1 MGEGSFMQQ
10 LLSDL
15 LGMMGKGG
23 PQPWDFASQFAMSV
37 ASEGNPE
44 ANIDPLLRMEYERLA
59 PVAQLHVEEVTGFP
73 LDAPGTTSELRVVTR
88 QSWAREALEAWR
100 PLFSELTGA
109 LATSGPGGAAGPGSL
124 GKSATGGLPE
134 APDLGSPGDLG
145 GGLPGDLGGGSPD
158 QGGGGAADILG
169 SGLPGDLGGNLP
181 GSFGAGFPS
190 DPSGGFPSGLFGGL
204 GDDLEGAGDGDDFGM
219 GAMGELLARWLSAM
233 QPMLVGLQLGYA
245 VGHLARHVMG
255 RSEVPLPWEP
265 RRGLLVVAP
274 NVEGFAGSWDLP
286 LDEMRLWVLMREMIS
301 HAIWQRPTL
310 SKAFRDL
317 AHNYARSY
325 QERPEDLDMMSSFE
339 APDLTDPDLME
350 RLLDDPASFL
360 GSLRSQS
367 QRELAEKLRLI
378 VTVIDGFVDFS
389 LMKASEGLLSS
400 AGRIEEALRRARMNR
415 DRPLA
420 LLTTMFG
427 VATQPG
433 DLERGR
439 GFVSGVVE
447 RGGQDQLRR
456 LWYEARMLPNPPEV
470 EAPGLWLARLEMEE
484 AQ

>member
-1 MGEGSFMQQ
+1 MQQ

-37 ASEGNPE
+37 ASEGKPE

-73 LDAPGTTSELRVVTR
+73 LDVPGTTSELRVVTR

-109 LATSGPGGAAGPGSL
+109 IAASGPGGLEGLGGQGRLPGMGSFGGTSNPEGLGSGSPSDLGPGLPSDL
-124 GKSATGGLPE
+124 AGGFPG
-134 APDLGSPGDLG
+134 DSSRGFPGDLG
-145 GGLPGDLGGGSPD
+145 GSFPGDFDAGL
-158 QGGGGAADILG
+158 
-169 SGLPGDLGGNLP
+169 SG
-181 GSFGAGFPS
+181 
-190 DPSGGFPSGLFGGL
+190 GLFGGY
-204 GDDLEGAGDGDDFGM
+204 GDDLEGSGETGDDFGM
-219 GAMGELLARWLSAM
+219 GAMGDLLAKWLSAM

-255 RSEVPLPWEP
+255 RSEVSLPWEP

-274 NVEGFAGSWDLP
+274 NVEAFASSWDLP
-286 LDEMRLWVLMREMIS
+286 LDELRLWVLMREMIS

-310 SKAFRDL
+310 SKTFRDL
-317 AHNYARSY
+317 AHSYARSY
-325 QERPEDLDMMSSFE
+325 QERPEDSDIMASFE

-367 QRELAEKLRLI
+367 QRELAEKLRSI
-378 VTVIDGFVDFS
+378 VTVTEGFVDFS
-389 LMKASEGLLSS
+389 LMKASEGLLASS
-400 AGRIEEALRRARMNR
+400 GRIEEALRRSRMNR

-427 VATQPG
+427 VATEPG
-433 DLERGR
+433 DLEKGR
-439 GFVSGVVE
+439 GFVTGVVE

-470 EAPGLWLARLEMEE
+470 EAPGLWLARLEMEDSE
-484 AQ
+484 

>member
-1 MGEGSFMQQ
+1 MQQ

-23 PQPWDFASQFAMSV
+23 PQPWDFASQFAISV

-44 ANIDPLLRMEYERLA
+44 ANIDPLVRMEYERLA

-73 LDAPGTTSELRVVTR
+73 LDVPGTTSELRVVTR

-109 LATSGPGGAAGPGSL
+109 IAESGPSAPAGPGSL
-124 GKSATGGLPE
+124 GKSATDGLPE
-134 APDLGSPGDLG
+134 APG
-145 GGLPGDLGGGSPD
+145 GGSLGDLGGGSPR
-158 QGGGGAADILG
+158 QGSGGASDIFG
-169 SGLPGDLGGNLP
+169 GGLPGGLSGNLP
-181 GSFGAGFPS
+181 GSFGGGGFPS
-190 DPSGGFPSGLFGGL
+190 DSSGGFPAGLFGGY
-204 GDDLEGAGDGDDFGM
+204 GDDLEGAGDGEDDFRM

-274 NVEGFAGSWDLP
+274 NVEAFAGSWDLP

-310 SKAFRDL
+310 SRAFRDL
-317 AHNYARSY
+317 AHSYARSY
-325 QERPEDLDMMSSFE
+325 QERPEDADMMSSFE

-367 QRELAEKLRLI
+367 QRELAEQLRLI
-378 VTVIDGFVDFS
+378 VTVIDGFVEFS
-389 LMKASEGLLSS
+389 LMKASEGLLSTT
-400 AGRIEEALRRARMNR
+400 GRIEEALRRARMNK

-439 GFVSGVVE
+439 GFVSGVVQ

-456 LWYEARMLPNPPEV
+456 LWYEARMLPKPPEV

-484 AQ
+484 AE